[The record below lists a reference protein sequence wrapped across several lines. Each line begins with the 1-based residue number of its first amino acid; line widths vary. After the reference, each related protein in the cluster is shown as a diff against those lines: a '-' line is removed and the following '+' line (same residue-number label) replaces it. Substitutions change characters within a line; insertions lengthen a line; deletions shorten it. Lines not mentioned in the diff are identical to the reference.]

1 MKFDMFYE
9 FQKAKPWPQEHERL
23 VIEESIAQARV
34 ADEVGFEIWWQVE
47 HHATPEFSY
56 SAAPEIL
63 LTAVALNT
71 KRMHLGH
78 AGVLVPFKINHPLRV
93 AERIATMDIL
103 SGGRM
108 ELGLAKSG
116 GKEWETFGVNPQT
129 AREEVREAAQMI
141 PKMWTDE
148 VFSWN
153 SDLLTI
159 PPREVTP
166 RPLQRPHP
174 RIWQTAGSPDSFR
187 MAGEL
192 GLGVLGT
199 TLLSSVKQMRA
210 LLDEYEAGLADA
222 KPAGKFVTNQKGIFT
237 FVHVAESRKKSIES
251 GAAWSA
257 LWYVNAAATA
267 LKVPRRVWYDT
278 IRSGLHPNSPGDTAA
293 LTGADPT
300 KLEIEPND
308 PPVVVTLKRM
318 AMGETIS
325 YEEAHEVLEPLD
337 SVIVGDVDFCA
348 SKFSNYEAIGSDRMM
363 CLMQYGTIA
372 HADVLRSIEL
382 TGRHLIPA
390 FSVATDRKRA

>member
-1 MKFDMFYE
+1 
-9 FQKAKPWPQEHERL
+9 
-23 VIEESIAQARV
+23 
-34 ADEVGFEIWWQVE
+34 
-47 HHATPEFSY
+47 
-56 SAAPEIL
+56 
-63 LTAVALNT
+63 
-71 KRMHLGH
+71 
-78 AGVLVPFKINHPLRV
+78 
-93 AERIATMDIL
+93 
-103 SGGRM
+103 
-108 ELGLAKSG
+108 
-116 GKEWETFGVNPQT
+116 
-129 AREEVREAAQMI
+129 MI

-199 TLLSSVKQMRA
+199 TLLSSVQHMRA
-210 LLDEYEAGLADA
+210 LLDDYEAGLANVQ
-222 KPAGKFVTNQKGIFT
+222 PAGKFITNEKGIFT

-278 IRSGLHPNSPGDTAA
+278 IRNGLHPNSPGDTAA

-390 FSVATDRKRA
+390 FSVAADKKRA